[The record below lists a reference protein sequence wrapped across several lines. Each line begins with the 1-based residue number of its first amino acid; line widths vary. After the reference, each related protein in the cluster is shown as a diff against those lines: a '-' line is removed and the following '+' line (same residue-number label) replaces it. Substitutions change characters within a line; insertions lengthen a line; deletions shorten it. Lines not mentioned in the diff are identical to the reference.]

1 MNQDKNTDNINVKD
15 LDNNE
20 NKYLIE
26 GLKRTYKERFLFL
39 TNLIKIQNTLKKAKI
54 THKK

>member
-15 LDNNE
+15 FDNNE

-54 THKK
+54 THKE

>member
-54 THKK
+54 THKE